1 MVEDLVELLRAEP
14 SARRRAALIRERA
27 AQWGCPESRV
37 RRRLAAAGWRS
48 GRRRRSDA
56 GQTKVPDESLSM
68 LAAALLAGQR
78 QSGQAPLAIPV
89 ARHSLAASGVDFAG
103 ASDAHLARL
112 LRERGLDLATQRG
125 GAQSHVW
132 MRSEHP
138 NAVHEVDPSV
148 ALLYYAPA
156 GGQRDLAAAPGGTPY
171 KNKPGR
177 REKVWRYVLVDHY
190 SGCIYLDYYATAGES
205 AAVMWDFLCGAWG
218 PQEEPLAAFHGV
230 PRLLV
235 WDAGSANTSAPIR
248 TALAALGVETH
259 VHQPGSPR
267 VKGAVESAQWVIER
281 HFESRLRLQ
290 PVDSLDELRAAARR
304 WAAAWNADAVP
315 GIDCRRRRRTVA
327 HVRLEAWQRITPDQL
342 RELPAEARDLAVYEA
357 ARRKVAGD
365 LTVTLRHPSTRR
377 REVYRVG
384 GLPGV
389 RVGATVELQPLL
401 MDAPGAVRVTW
412 TYQGAEATEM
422 LLPVEHDEVGQ
433 PLDAPTW
440 GEYRRQPE
448 PEVERE
454 HRRLVELAG
463 PVGPRQA
470 PFGGRV
476 RALDAVTGGGDP
488 KVVPMPRRGRP
499 VVVEGPAPAAV
510 LGTVAAARWLQ
521 RRLGAAWDGSWMFGE
536 LRRRWP
542 RGAAE
547 TELEAWAAEL
557 AGGAAAA
564 DAEAAG

>member
-1 MVEDLVELLRAEP
+1 MELLRAEP

-27 AQWGCPESRV
+27 AQMGCPESRV
-37 RRRLAAAGWRS
+37 RRHLAAAGWSS
-48 GRRRRSDA
+48 GRRRRADA
-56 GQTKVPDESLSM
+56 GSTKVPAESLDL

-89 ARHSLAASGVDFAG
+89 ARQSLAASGVEFGG

-112 LRERGLDLATQRG
+112 LRERGLDLATQRR

-148 ALLYYAPA
+148 ALIYYAPG
-156 GGQRDLAAAPGGTPY
+156 GGQRDLAAAPGGGPY
-171 KNKPGR
+171 KNKPGSGKK
-177 REKVWRYVLVDHY
+177 KVWRYVLVDHY
-190 SGCIYLDYYATAGES
+190 SGCVHLDYYATAGES

-218 PQEEPLAAFHGV
+218 PQEEPLAVFHGV

-248 TALAALGVETH
+248 AALAALGVETH
-259 VHQPGSPR
+259 VHQPGMPR
-267 VKGAVESAQWVIER
+267 TKGAVESAQWVVER

-290 PVDSLDELRAAARR
+290 PVDSLEQLRAAAQR
-304 WAAAWNADAVP
+304 WAAAWNADQIE

-327 HVRLEAWQRITPDQL
+327 HGRLEAWQRITPDQL
-342 RELPAEARDLAVYEA
+342 RELPAEARDLAVYEPV
-357 ARRKVAGD
+357 RRKVAGD

-377 REVYRVG
+377 REVYRAG

-389 RVGATVELQPLL
+389 RVGATVSLQPLL
-401 MDAPGAVRVTW
+401 LAAAGAVRVTFE
-412 TYQGAEATEM
+412 YQGAEAAET
-422 LLPVEHDEVGQ
+422 LLPVQFDEVGQ

-454 HRRLVELAG
+454 HRRLAALAG
-463 PVGPRQA
+463 PVGPRQP
-470 PFGGRV
+470 PFEGRV
-476 RALDAVTGGGDP
+476 RALDAIAAGSDP
-488 KVVPMPRRGRP
+488 KVVPLPRRGRP
-499 VVVEGPAPAAV
+499 AVVAGPPAPAAV
-510 LGTVAAARWLQ
+510 LGTVEAARWLQ
-521 RRLGAAWDGSWMFGE
+521 RRLGDAWDGAWMFGE

-547 TELEAWAAEL
+547 AELAAWAAEL
-557 AGGAAAA
+557 AGGAAAGA
-564 DAEAAG
+564 GAAG